1 MSNLLEKL
9 DKEITEQTR
18 NGRDMMYIETSD
30 LEELGMSEFKN
41 KGRVWIE
48 IDKLNKLIK
57 RYKDLQ
63 DNEPERIMQRKNEEA
78 WEK

>member
-1 MSNLLEKL
+1 MNILEKL
-9 DKEITEQTR
+9 DKEITQQTR

-41 KGRVWIE
+41 KGRVWIKVE
-48 IDKLNKLIK
+48 CLNKLIK
-57 RYKDLQ
+57 LYK
-63 DNEPERIMQRKNEEA
+63 NKKITPEEIMQKRNEEA

>member
-1 MSNLLEKL
+1 MNILEKL

-30 LEELGMSEFKN
+30 LEKLGMSEFKN

-63 DNEPERIMQRKNEEA
+63 QNTPERIMQRKNEEA

>member
-41 KGRVWIE
+41 KGRVWIKVE
-48 IDKLNKLIK
+48 CLNKIIRL
-57 RYKDLQ
+57 YKDKNITPEEILQ
-63 DNEPERIMQRKNEEA
+63 KRNEAQ